1 MCGFVGF
8 IDENDQTYDH
18 RAAIIAMADAI
29 AHRGPDSEG
38 YFNDGRTALGF
49 RRLAIIDLAGANQ
62 PLYNENRSLVLVFNG
77 EIYNYREL
85 RRQLIAAGHAFST
98 QGDAEVVLHGFE
110 QWGEGVLDR
119 LRGMFA
125 FALYDTATGELF
137 CARDTFGIK
146 PLYYAVE
153 GGRILFGSEIK
164 GLLAHPHARR
174 SLNERRL
181 AHWLCME
188 YLPDEETLY
197 AVEGG
202 RILFGSEI
210 KGLLAHPHARRSLN
224 ERRLAHWLCME
235 YLPDEETLFEGVR
248 KLPAGHWLRWRN
260 GRAERGRWFVPRFA
274 PDAGRSLK
282 ESAEAIEA
290 ALRESVAAHA
300 IADVDVGCFLS
311 AGVDSSL
318 VAREA
323 ARIMEARAFTIG
335 WGEGRFSE
343 LEAAATFARATGLPN
358 EGRILGAEQ
367 FFASVPAV
375 QYAMDEPLPY
385 AMDEPLPNPSAV
397 PLYHLCAMAA
407 ESVKVVLSG
416 EGADELF
423 GGYPYYQE
431 CLAFAPYMT
440 VPAPAR
446 RALAAAARRLP
457 EGTHGRRFL
466 MRGAHPLPERYI
478 RLEYNFPWAEALDLL
493 APELGARCAA
503 APTPWELAAPLFAE
517 IEADEITAM
526 QTYNFPWAEA
536 LDLLAPELGAR
547 CAAAPTPWELA
558 APLFAEIEADEIT
571 AMQTADILT
580 WMQQDILLKADK
592 MSMASS
598 LELRVPFLDR
608 EVFALAST
616 LPVSQRVGRR
626 ETKIALRAA
635 AARTLPQA
643 TAAMPKQGF
652 VTPLAQWLRKDP
664 WREQVH
670 EVLNSERARR
680 FFRTDRLNALLD
692 EHQRGPRSHMKKI
705 WSAYCF
711 LIWHEQYFG

>member
-18 RAAIIAMADAI
+18 RAAIVAMADAI

-188 YLPDEETLY
+188 YLPDEETL
-197 AVEGG
+197 
-202 RILFGSEI
+202 
-210 KGLLAHPHARRSLN
+210 
-224 ERRLAHWLCME
+224 
-235 YLPDEETLFEGVR
+235 FEGVR

-274 PDAGRSLK
+274 PDAGRSLE

-375 QYAMDEPLPY
+375 QYAMDEPLP
-385 AMDEPLPNPSAV
+385 NPSAV

-423 GGYPYYQE
+423 GGHPYYQE

-478 RLEYNFPWAEALDLL
+478 RLE
-493 APELGARCAA
+493 
-503 APTPWELAAPLFAE
+503 
-517 IEADEITAM
+517 
-526 QTYNFPWAEA
+526 YNFPWAEA

>member
-188 YLPDEETLY
+188 YLPDEETL
-197 AVEGG
+197 
-202 RILFGSEI
+202 
-210 KGLLAHPHARRSLN
+210 
-224 ERRLAHWLCME
+224 
-235 YLPDEETLFEGVR
+235 FEGVR

-274 PDAGRSLK
+274 PDAGRSLE

-323 ARIMEARAFTIG
+323 ARIMEARTFTIG

-375 QYAMDEPLPY
+375 QY

-493 APELGARCAA
+493 
-503 APTPWELAAPLFAE
+503 T
-517 IEADEITAM
+517 
-526 QTYNFPWAEA
+526 
-536 LDLLAPELGAR
+536 PELGAR

-616 LPVSQRVGRR
+616 LPASQRVGRR

-652 VTPLAQWLRKDP
+652 VTPLAQWLQEEP
-664 WREQVH
+664 WHSQVR
-670 EVLNSERARR
+670 EVLNGERARR

-711 LIWHEQYFG
+711 LNWHEQYFD

>member
-188 YLPDEETLY
+188 YLPDEETL
-197 AVEGG
+197 
-202 RILFGSEI
+202 
-210 KGLLAHPHARRSLN
+210 
-224 ERRLAHWLCME
+224 
-235 YLPDEETLFEGVR
+235 FEGVR

-274 PDAGRSLK
+274 PDAGRSLE

-375 QYAMDEPLPY
+375 QY

-526 QTYNFPWAEA
+526 QT
-536 LDLLAPELGAR
+536 
-547 CAAAPTPWELA
+547 
-558 APLFAEIEADEIT
+558 
-571 AMQTADILT
+571 ADILT

-598 LELRVPFLDR
+598 LELRVPFLNR

>member
-18 RAAIIAMADAI
+18 RAAIVAMTDAI

-38 YFNDGRTALGF
+38 YFEDGRAALGF

-110 QWGEGVLDR
+110 RWGAGVLDR

-137 CARDTFGIK
+137 CARDAFGIK

-153 GGRILFGSEIK
+153 G
-164 GLLAHPHARR
+164 
-174 SLNERRL
+174 
-181 AHWLCME
+181 
-188 YLPDEETLY
+188 D
-197 AVEGG
+197 

-274 PDAGRSLK
+274 PDAGRSLE

-358 EGRILGAEQ
+358 EGRILGAEE

-375 QYAMDEPLPY
+375 QY

-478 RLEYNFPWAEALDLL
+478 RLE
-493 APELGARCAA
+493 
-503 APTPWELAAPLFAE
+503 
-517 IEADEITAM
+517 
-526 QTYNFPWAEA
+526 YNFPWAEA

>member
-188 YLPDEETLY
+188 YLPDEETL
-197 AVEGG
+197 
-202 RILFGSEI
+202 
-210 KGLLAHPHARRSLN
+210 
-224 ERRLAHWLCME
+224 
-235 YLPDEETLFEGVR
+235 FEGVR

-274 PDAGRSLK
+274 PDAGRSLE

-300 IADVDVGCFLS
+300 IADVDGGCFLS
-311 AGVDSSL
+311 AGLDSSL

-375 QYAMDEPLPY
+375 QY

-478 RLEYNFPWAEALDLL
+478 RLE
-493 APELGARCAA
+493 
-503 APTPWELAAPLFAE
+503 
-517 IEADEITAM
+517 
-526 QTYNFPWAEA
+526 YNFPWAEA

>member
-8 IDENDQTYDH
+8 IDENDQTYDR
-18 RAAIIAMADAI
+18 RAAIVAMADAI

-38 YFNDGRTALGF
+38 YFEDGRAALGF

-110 QWGEGVLDR
+110 RWGEAVLDR

-137 CARDTFGIK
+137 CARDAFGIK

-164 GLLAHPHARR
+164 GLLAHP
-174 SLNERRL
+174 N
-181 AHWLCME
+181 
-188 YLPDEETLY
+188 
-197 AVEGG
+197 
-202 RILFGSEI
+202 
-210 KGLLAHPHARRSLN
+210 ARRSLN

-248 KLPAGHWLRWRN
+248 KLSAGHWLRWRN
-260 GRAERGRWFVPRFA
+260 GRAERGRWFALRFA

-290 ALRESVAAHA
+290 ALRESVTAHA

-323 ARIMEARAFTIG
+323 ARIMEARTFTIG

-358 EGRILGAEQ
+358 EGRILDAEQ

-375 QYAMDEPLPY
+375 QY

-431 CLAFAPYMT
+431 CLAFAPYMM

-446 RALAAAARRLP
+446 RALAAAARHLP

-493 APELGARCAA
+493 APDLGARCAA

-517 IEADEITAM
+517 IEADEIT
-526 QTYNFPWAEA
+526 T
-536 LDLLAPELGAR
+536 
-547 CAAAPTPWELA
+547 
-558 APLFAEIEADEIT
+558 
-571 AMQTADILT
+571 MQTADILT

-598 LELRVPFLDR
+598 LELRVPLLDR

-616 LPVSQRVGRR
+616 LPVSQRVSRR

-652 VTPLAQWLRKDP
+652 VTPLAQWLREEP
-664 WREQVH
+664 WHSQVR

-711 LIWHEQYFG
+711 LNWHEQYFS

>member
-18 RAAIIAMADAI
+18 RAAIVAMADAI

-38 YFNDGRTALGF
+38 YFEDGRAALGF

-85 RRQLIAAGHAFST
+85 RRQLIAADHAFST

-110 QWGEGVLDR
+110 QWGEAVLDR

-137 CARDTFGIK
+137 CARDAFGIK

-164 GLLAHPHARR
+164 GLLAHP
-174 SLNERRL
+174 N
-181 AHWLCME
+181 
-188 YLPDEETLY
+188 
-197 AVEGG
+197 
-202 RILFGSEI
+202 
-210 KGLLAHPHARRSLN
+210 ARRSLN

-274 PDAGRSLK
+274 PDAGRSLE

-323 ARIMEARAFTIG
+323 ARIMEARTFTIG

-367 FFASVPAV
+367 FFASVAAV
-375 QYAMDEPLPY
+375 QY

-431 CLAFAPYMT
+431 CLAFAPYMM

-446 RALAAAARRLP
+446 RALAAAARHLP

-478 RLEYNFPWAEALDLL
+478 RLE
-493 APELGARCAA
+493 
-503 APTPWELAAPLFAE
+503 
-517 IEADEITAM
+517 
-526 QTYNFPWAEA
+526 YNFPWAEA

-616 LPVSQRVGRR
+616 LPASQRVGRR

-652 VTPLAQWLRKDP
+652 VTPLAQWLQEEP
-664 WREQVH
+664 WHSQVR

-711 LIWHEQYFG
+711 LIWHEQYFD

>member
-18 RAAIIAMADAI
+18 RAAIVAMTDAI

-38 YFNDGRTALGF
+38 YFEDGRAALGF

-110 QWGEGVLDR
+110 RWGAGVLDR

-137 CARDTFGIK
+137 CARDAFGIK

-153 GGRILFGSEIK
+153 G
-164 GLLAHPHARR
+164 
-174 SLNERRL
+174 
-181 AHWLCME
+181 
-188 YLPDEETLY
+188 D
-197 AVEGG
+197 

-274 PDAGRSLK
+274 PDAGRSLE

-375 QYAMDEPLPY
+375 QYAMDEPLP
-385 AMDEPLPNPSAV
+385 NPSAV

-478 RLEYNFPWAEALDLL
+478 RLE
-493 APELGARCAA
+493 
-503 APTPWELAAPLFAE
+503 
-517 IEADEITAM
+517 
-526 QTYNFPWAEA
+526 YNFPWAEA

>member
-18 RAAIIAMADAI
+18 RAAIVAMADAI

-153 GGRILFGSEIK
+153 
-164 GLLAHPHARR
+164 
-174 SLNERRL
+174 
-181 AHWLCME
+181 
-188 YLPDEETLY
+188 D
-197 AVEGG
+197 G

-260 GRAERGRWFVPRFA
+260 GRAERGRWFVLRFA

-290 ALRESVAAHA
+290 ALRESVTAHA

-323 ARIMEARAFTIG
+323 ARIMEARTFTIG

-358 EGRILGAEQ
+358 EGRILDAEQ

-375 QYAMDEPLPY
+375 QY

-431 CLAFAPYMT
+431 CLAFAPYMM

-446 RALAAAARRLP
+446 RALAAAARHLP

-478 RLEYNFPWAEALDLL
+478 RLE
-493 APELGARCAA
+493 
-503 APTPWELAAPLFAE
+503 
-517 IEADEITAM
+517 
-526 QTYNFPWAEA
+526 YNFPWAEA

-616 LPVSQRVGRR
+616 LPASQRVGRR

-652 VTPLAQWLRKDP
+652 VTPLAQWLQEEP
-664 WREQVH
+664 WHSQVR

-711 LIWHEQYFG
+711 LNWHEQYFD

>member
-18 RAAIIAMADAI
+18 RAAIVAMADAI

-38 YFNDGRTALGF
+38 YFEDGRAALGF

-188 YLPDEETLY
+188 YLPDEETL
-197 AVEGG
+197 
-202 RILFGSEI
+202 
-210 KGLLAHPHARRSLN
+210 
-224 ERRLAHWLCME
+224 
-235 YLPDEETLFEGVR
+235 FEGVR

-274 PDAGRSLK
+274 PDAGRSLE

-375 QYAMDEPLPY
+375 QYAMDEPLP
-385 AMDEPLPNPSAV
+385 NPSAV

-478 RLEYNFPWAEALDLL
+478 RLE
-493 APELGARCAA
+493 
-503 APTPWELAAPLFAE
+503 
-517 IEADEITAM
+517 
-526 QTYNFPWAEA
+526 YNFPWAEA

>member
-18 RAAIIAMADAI
+18 RAAIVAMADAI

-38 YFNDGRTALGF
+38 YFEDGRAALGF

-77 EIYNYREL
+77 EIYNYWEL

-110 QWGEGVLDR
+110 RWGAGVLDR

-137 CARDTFGIK
+137 CARDAFGIK
-146 PLYYAVE
+146 PLYYAAE
-153 GGRILFGSEIK
+153 G
-164 GLLAHPHARR
+164 
-174 SLNERRL
+174 
-181 AHWLCME
+181 
-188 YLPDEETLY
+188 D
-197 AVEGG
+197 

-323 ARIMEARAFTIG
+323 ARIMEARTFTIG

-358 EGRILGAEQ
+358 EGRILDAEQ

-375 QYAMDEPLPY
+375 QY

-431 CLAFAPYMT
+431 CLAFAPYMM

-446 RALAAAARRLP
+446 RALAAAARHLP

-478 RLEYNFPWAEALDLL
+478 RLE
-493 APELGARCAA
+493 
-503 APTPWELAAPLFAE
+503 
-517 IEADEITAM
+517 
-526 QTYNFPWAEA
+526 YNFPWAEA

-616 LPVSQRVGRR
+616 LPASQRVGRR

-652 VTPLAQWLRKDP
+652 VTPLAQWLQEEP
-664 WREQVH
+664 WHSQVR

-711 LIWHEQYFG
+711 LIWHEQYFS

>member
-188 YLPDEETLY
+188 YLPDEETL
-197 AVEGG
+197 
-202 RILFGSEI
+202 
-210 KGLLAHPHARRSLN
+210 
-224 ERRLAHWLCME
+224 
-235 YLPDEETLFEGVR
+235 FEGVR

-274 PDAGRSLK
+274 PDAGRSLE

-375 QYAMDEPLPY
+375 QYAMDEPLP
-385 AMDEPLPNPSAV
+385 NPSAV

-478 RLEYNFPWAEALDLL
+478 RLE
-493 APELGARCAA
+493 
-503 APTPWELAAPLFAE
+503 
-517 IEADEITAM
+517 
-526 QTYNFPWAEA
+526 YNFPWAEA

-711 LIWHEQYFG
+711 LIWHEQYFGWISPTPQGRTKVRPYGEGFARSRTTRLSMISRTSVPSRGLAQHRTAYRNNP

>member
-38 YFNDGRTALGF
+38 YFEDGRAALGF

-137 CARDTFGIK
+137 CARDAFGIK

-164 GLLAHPHARR
+164 GLLAHP
-174 SLNERRL
+174 N
-181 AHWLCME
+181 
-188 YLPDEETLY
+188 
-197 AVEGG
+197 
-202 RILFGSEI
+202 
-210 KGLLAHPHARRSLN
+210 ARRSLN

-248 KLPAGHWLRWRN
+248 KLSAGHWLRWRD
-260 GRAERGRWFVPRFA
+260 GHATCGRWFAPRFV
-274 PDAGRSLK
+274 PDAGRSL
-282 ESAEAIEA
+282 EETAEAIEV

-323 ARIMEARAFTIG
+323 ARIMEARTFTIG

-358 EGRILGAEQ
+358 EGRILDAEQ

-375 QYAMDEPLPY
+375 QY

-478 RLEYNFPWAEALDLL
+478 RLE
-493 APELGARCAA
+493 
-503 APTPWELAAPLFAE
+503 
-517 IEADEITAM
+517 
-526 QTYNFPWAEA
+526 YNFPWAEA

>member
-18 RAAIIAMADAI
+18 RAAIVAMADAI

-38 YFNDGRTALGF
+38 YFEDGRAALGF

-110 QWGEGVLDR
+110 RWGAGVLDR

-137 CARDTFGIK
+137 CARDAFGIK
-146 PLYYAVE
+146 PLYYAAE
-153 GGRILFGSEIK
+153 GDRILFGSEIK
-164 GLLAHPHARR
+164 GVLAHPHA
-174 SLNERRL
+174 
-181 AHWLCME
+181 H
-188 YLPDEETLY
+188 
-197 AVEGG
+197 
-202 RILFGSEI
+202 
-210 KGLLAHPHARRSLN
+210 RSLN

-248 KLPAGHWLRWRN
+248 KLSAGHWLRWRN
-260 GRAERGRWFVPRFA
+260 GRAECGRWFVPRFA
-274 PDAGRSLK
+274 PDAGRSLE

-311 AGVDSSL
+311 AGMDSSL

-323 ARIMEARAFTIG
+323 ARIMETRTFTIG

-358 EGRILGAEQ
+358 EGRILDAEQ

-375 QYAMDEPLPY
+375 QY

-446 RALAAAARRLP
+446 RALAAAARHLP

-478 RLEYNFPWAEALDLL
+478 RLE
-493 APELGARCAA
+493 
-503 APTPWELAAPLFAE
+503 
-517 IEADEITAM
+517 
-526 QTYNFPWAEA
+526 YNFPWAEA

-616 LPVSQRVGRR
+616 LPASHRVGRR
-626 ETKIALRAA
+626 ETKIALRTA

-652 VTPLAQWLRKDP
+652 VTPLAQWLQEEP
-664 WREQVH
+664 WHSQVR

-711 LIWHEQYFG
+711 LNWHEQYFG

>member
-18 RAAIIAMADAI
+18 RAAIVAMADAI

-38 YFNDGRTALGF
+38 YFEDGRAALGF

-110 QWGEGVLDR
+110 QWGEAVLDR

-137 CARDTFGIK
+137 CARDAFGIK

-164 GLLAHPHARR
+164 GLLAHP
-174 SLNERRL
+174 N
-181 AHWLCME
+181 
-188 YLPDEETLY
+188 
-197 AVEGG
+197 
-202 RILFGSEI
+202 
-210 KGLLAHPHARRSLN
+210 ARRSLN

-274 PDAGRSLK
+274 PDAGRSLE

-323 ARIMEARAFTIG
+323 ARIMEARTFTIG

-358 EGRILGAEQ
+358 EGRILDAEQ

-375 QYAMDEPLPY
+375 QY

-446 RALAAAARRLP
+446 RALAAAARHLP

-478 RLEYNFPWAEALDLL
+478 RLE
-493 APELGARCAA
+493 
-503 APTPWELAAPLFAE
+503 
-517 IEADEITAM
+517 
-526 QTYNFPWAEA
+526 YNFPWAEA

-616 LPVSQRVGRR
+616 LPASQRVGRR

-652 VTPLAQWLRKDP
+652 VTPLAQWLQEEP
-664 WREQVH
+664 WHSQVR

-711 LIWHEQYFG
+711 LNWHEQYFG

>member
-18 RAAIIAMADAI
+18 RAAIVAMADAI

-38 YFNDGRTALGF
+38 YFEDGRAALGF

-110 QWGEGVLDR
+110 QWGEAVLDR

-137 CARDTFGIK
+137 CARDAFGIK

-164 GLLAHPHARR
+164 GLLAHPNARR

-188 YLPDEETLY
+188 YLPDEE
-197 AVEGG
+197 A
-202 RILFGSEI
+202 
-210 KGLLAHPHARRSLN
+210 
-224 ERRLAHWLCME
+224 
-235 YLPDEETLFEGVR
+235 LFEDVR

-323 ARIMEARAFTIG
+323 ARIMEARTFTIG

-358 EGRILGAEQ
+358 EGRILDAEQ

-375 QYAMDEPLPY
+375 QY

-431 CLAFAPYMT
+431 CLAFAPYMM

-446 RALAAAARRLP
+446 RALAAAARHLP

-493 APELGARCAA
+493 APELGARCTA

-517 IEADEITAM
+517 IEADEIT
-526 QTYNFPWAEA
+526 T
-536 LDLLAPELGAR
+536 
-547 CAAAPTPWELA
+547 
-558 APLFAEIEADEIT
+558 
-571 AMQTADILT
+571 MQTADILT

-616 LPVSQRVGRR
+616 LPAFQRVGRR

-652 VTPLAQWLRKDP
+652 VTPLAQWLQEEP
-664 WREQVH
+664 WHSQAR

-711 LIWHEQYFG
+711 LNWHEQYFG

>member
-98 QGDAEVVLHGFE
+98 QGDEEVVLHGFE

-188 YLPDEETLY
+188 YLPDEETL
-197 AVEGG
+197 
-202 RILFGSEI
+202 
-210 KGLLAHPHARRSLN
+210 
-224 ERRLAHWLCME
+224 
-235 YLPDEETLFEGVR
+235 FEGVR

-274 PDAGRSLK
+274 PDAGRSLE

-375 QYAMDEPLPY
+375 QYAMDEPLP
-385 AMDEPLPNPSAV
+385 NPSAV

-478 RLEYNFPWAEALDLL
+478 RLE
-493 APELGARCAA
+493 
-503 APTPWELAAPLFAE
+503 
-517 IEADEITAM
+517 
-526 QTYNFPWAEA
+526 YNFPWAEA

>member
-18 RAAIIAMADAI
+18 RAAIVAMADAI

-38 YFNDGRTALGF
+38 HFEDGRAALGF

-110 QWGEGVLDR
+110 QWGEGALDR

-137 CARDTFGIK
+137 CARDAFGIK

-188 YLPDEETLY
+188 YLPDEETL
-197 AVEGG
+197 
-202 RILFGSEI
+202 
-210 KGLLAHPHARRSLN
+210 
-224 ERRLAHWLCME
+224 
-235 YLPDEETLFEGVR
+235 FEDVR
-248 KLPAGHWLRWRN
+248 KLPAGHWLRWHN

-274 PDAGRSLK
+274 PDAGRSLE

-323 ARIMEARAFTIG
+323 ARIMEARTFTIG

-343 LEAAATFARATGLPN
+343 LEAAAAFARATGLPN

-375 QYAMDEPLPY
+375 QY

-431 CLAFAPYMT
+431 CLAFAPYMM

-446 RALAAAARRLP
+446 RALAAAARHLP

-478 RLEYNFPWAEALDLL
+478 RLE
-493 APELGARCAA
+493 
-503 APTPWELAAPLFAE
+503 
-517 IEADEITAM
+517 
-526 QTYNFPWAEA
+526 YNFPWAEA

-616 LPVSQRVGRR
+616 LPASQRVGRR

-652 VTPLAQWLRKDP
+652 VTPLAQWLQEEP
-664 WREQVH
+664 WHSQVR

-711 LIWHEQYFG
+711 LNWHEQYFD

>member
-125 FALYDTATGELF
+125 FALYRPATGELF
-137 CARDTFGIK
+137 CARDAFGIK
-146 PLYYAVE
+146 PLY
-153 GGRILFGSEIK
+153 
-164 GLLAHPHARR
+164 
-174 SLNERRL
+174 
-181 AHWLCME
+181 
-188 YLPDEETLY
+188 Y

-274 PDAGRSLK
+274 PDAGRSLE

-323 ARIMEARAFTIG
+323 ARIMEARTFTIG

-367 FFASVPAV
+367 FFALVPAV
-375 QYAMDEPLPY
+375 QY

-446 RALAAAARRLP
+446 RALAAAARHLP

-478 RLEYNFPWAEALDLL
+478 RLE
-493 APELGARCAA
+493 
-503 APTPWELAAPLFAE
+503 
-517 IEADEITAM
+517 
-526 QTYNFPWAEA
+526 YNFPWAEA

-616 LPVSQRVGRR
+616 LPASQRVGRR

-652 VTPLAQWLRKDP
+652 VTPLAQWLQEEP
-664 WREQVH
+664 WHSQVR
-670 EVLNSERARR
+670 EVLNGERARR

-692 EHQRGPRSHMKKI
+692 EHQRGPRSLMKKI

>member
-18 RAAIIAMADAI
+18 RAAIVAMADAI

-38 YFNDGRTALGF
+38 YFEDGRAALGF

-62 PLYNENRSLVLVFNG
+62 PLCNENRSLVLVFNG

-110 QWGEGVLDR
+110 RWGAGVLDR

-137 CARDTFGIK
+137 CARDAFGIK
-146 PLYYAVE
+146 PLYYAAE
-153 GGRILFGSEIK
+153 GDRILFGSEIK

-174 SLNERRL
+174 SLNER
-181 AHWLCME
+181 W
-188 YLPDEETLY
+188 
-197 AVEGG
+197 
-202 RILFGSEI
+202 
-210 KGLLAHPHARRSLN
+210 
-224 ERRLAHWLCME
+224 LAHWLCME

-311 AGVDSSL
+311 AGMDSSL

-323 ARIMEARAFTIG
+323 ARIMEARTFTIG

-343 LEAAATFARATGLPN
+343 LEAAATFVRATGLPN
-358 EGRILGAEQ
+358 EGRILDAEQ

-375 QYAMDEPLPY
+375 QY

-431 CLAFAPYMT
+431 CLAFAPYMM

-446 RALAAAARRLP
+446 RALAAAARHLP

-478 RLEYNFPWAEALDLL
+478 RLE
-493 APELGARCAA
+493 
-503 APTPWELAAPLFAE
+503 
-517 IEADEITAM
+517 
-526 QTYNFPWAEA
+526 YNFPWAEA

-616 LPVSQRVGRR
+616 LPASQRVGRR

-652 VTPLAQWLRKDP
+652 VTPLAQWLQEEP
-664 WREQVH
+664 WHSQVH

-711 LIWHEQYFG
+711 LIWHEQYFS

>member
-18 RAAIIAMADAI
+18 RAAIVAMADAI

-38 YFNDGRTALGF
+38 YFEDGRAALGF

-110 QWGEGVLDR
+110 RWGAGVLDR

-137 CARDTFGIK
+137 CARDAFGIK
-146 PLYYAVE
+146 PLYYAAE
-153 GGRILFGSEIK
+153 GDRILFGSEIK
-164 GLLAHPHARR
+164 GVLAHPHA
-174 SLNERRL
+174 
-181 AHWLCME
+181 H
-188 YLPDEETLY
+188 
-197 AVEGG
+197 
-202 RILFGSEI
+202 
-210 KGLLAHPHARRSLN
+210 RSLN

-248 KLPAGHWLRWRN
+248 KLSAGHWLRWRN
-260 GRAERGRWFVPRFA
+260 GRAECGRWFVPRFA
-274 PDAGRSLK
+274 PDAGRSLE

-311 AGVDSSL
+311 AGMDSSL

-323 ARIMEARAFTIG
+323 ARIMEARTFTIG

-358 EGRILGAEQ
+358 EGRILDAEQ

-375 QYAMDEPLPY
+375 QY

-446 RALAAAARRLP
+446 RALAAAARHLP

-478 RLEYNFPWAEALDLL
+478 RLE
-493 APELGARCAA
+493 
-503 APTPWELAAPLFAE
+503 
-517 IEADEITAM
+517 
-526 QTYNFPWAEA
+526 YNFPWAEA

-616 LPVSQRVGRR
+616 LPASHRVGRR
-626 ETKIALRAA
+626 ETKIALRTA

-652 VTPLAQWLRKDP
+652 VTPLAQWLQEEP
-664 WREQVH
+664 WHSQVR
-670 EVLNSERARR
+670 EVLNGERARR

-711 LIWHEQYFG
+711 LNWHEQYFG

>member
-18 RAAIIAMADAI
+18 RAAIAAMADAI

-38 YFNDGRTALGF
+38 YFEDGRAALGF

-110 QWGEGVLDR
+110 QWGEAVLDR

-137 CARDTFGIK
+137 CARDAFGIK

-153 GGRILFGSEIK
+153 G
-164 GLLAHPHARR
+164 
-174 SLNERRL
+174 
-181 AHWLCME
+181 
-188 YLPDEETLY
+188 D
-197 AVEGG
+197 

-235 YLPDEETLFEGVR
+235 YLPDEETLFEDVR

-323 ARIMEARAFTIG
+323 ARIMEARTFTLG

-367 FFASVPAV
+367 FFALVPAV
-375 QYAMDEPLPY
+375 QY

-446 RALAAAARRLP
+446 RALAAAARHLP

-478 RLEYNFPWAEALDLL
+478 RLE
-493 APELGARCAA
+493 
-503 APTPWELAAPLFAE
+503 
-517 IEADEITAM
+517 
-526 QTYNFPWAEA
+526 YNFPWAEA

-616 LPVSQRVGRR
+616 LPASQRVGRR

-652 VTPLAQWLRKDP
+652 VTPLAQWLQEEP
-664 WREQVH
+664 WHSQVR
-670 EVLNSERARR
+670 EVLNGERARR

>member
-18 RAAIIAMADAI
+18 RAAIVAMADAI

-38 YFNDGRTALGF
+38 YFEDGRAALGF

-110 QWGEGVLDR
+110 QWGEAVLDR

-137 CARDTFGIK
+137 CARDAFGIK

-164 GLLAHPHARR
+164 GLLAHP
-174 SLNERRL
+174 N
-181 AHWLCME
+181 
-188 YLPDEETLY
+188 
-197 AVEGG
+197 
-202 RILFGSEI
+202 
-210 KGLLAHPHARRSLN
+210 ARRSLN

-260 GRAERGRWFVPRFA
+260 GRAERGHWFVPRFA

-318 VAREA
+318 VAQEA
-323 ARIMEARAFTIG
+323 ARIMEARTFTIG

-375 QYAMDEPLPY
+375 QY

-446 RALAAAARRLP
+446 RALAAAARHLP

-478 RLEYNFPWAEALDLL
+478 RLE
-493 APELGARCAA
+493 
-503 APTPWELAAPLFAE
+503 
-517 IEADEITAM
+517 
-526 QTYNFPWAEA
+526 YNFPWAEA

-608 EVFALAST
+608 EVFALTST
-616 LPVSQRVGRR
+616 LPASQRVGRR

-652 VTPLAQWLRKDP
+652 VTPLAQWLQEEP
-664 WREQVH
+664 WHSQVR

-711 LIWHEQYFG
+711 LNWHEQYFD

>member
-38 YFNDGRTALGF
+38 YFEDGRAALGF

-137 CARDTFGIK
+137 CARDAFGIK

-164 GLLAHPHARR
+164 GLLAHP
-174 SLNERRL
+174 N
-181 AHWLCME
+181 
-188 YLPDEETLY
+188 
-197 AVEGG
+197 
-202 RILFGSEI
+202 
-210 KGLLAHPHARRSLN
+210 ARRSLN

-248 KLPAGHWLRWRN
+248 KLSAGHWLRWRD
-260 GRAERGRWFVPRFA
+260 GHATCGRWFAPRFV
-274 PDAGRSLK
+274 PDAGRSL
-282 ESAEAIEA
+282 EETAEAIEV

-323 ARIMEARAFTIG
+323 ARIMEARTFTIG

-358 EGRILGAEQ
+358 EGRILDAEQ

-375 QYAMDEPLPY
+375 QY

-526 QTYNFPWAEA
+526 QT
-536 LDLLAPELGAR
+536 
-547 CAAAPTPWELA
+547 
-558 APLFAEIEADEIT
+558 
-571 AMQTADILT
+571 ADILT

-616 LPVSQRVGRR
+616 LPASQRVGRR

-643 TAAMPKQGF
+643 TASMPKQGF
-652 VTPLAQWLRKDP
+652 VTPLAQWLQEDP

-670 EVLNSERARR
+670 EVLNNERARR

-711 LIWHEQYFG
+711 LIWHEQYFD

>member
-18 RAAIIAMADAI
+18 RAAIVAMADAI

-38 YFNDGRTALGF
+38 YFEDGRAALGF

-110 QWGEGVLDR
+110 QWGEAVLDR

-137 CARDTFGIK
+137 CARDAFGIK

-164 GLLAHPHARR
+164 GLLAHP
-174 SLNERRL
+174 N
-181 AHWLCME
+181 
-188 YLPDEETLY
+188 
-197 AVEGG
+197 
-202 RILFGSEI
+202 
-210 KGLLAHPHARRSLN
+210 ARRSLN

-248 KLPAGHWLRWRN
+248 KLSAGHWLRWRN

-323 ARIMEARAFTIG
+323 ARIMEARTFTIG

-358 EGRILGAEQ
+358 EGRILDAEQ

-375 QYAMDEPLPY
+375 QY

-431 CLAFAPYMT
+431 CLAFAPYMM

-446 RALAAAARRLP
+446 RALAAAARHLP

-478 RLEYNFPWAEALDLL
+478 RLE
-493 APELGARCAA
+493 
-503 APTPWELAAPLFAE
+503 
-517 IEADEITAM
+517 
-526 QTYNFPWAEA
+526 YNFPWAEA

-616 LPVSQRVGRR
+616 LPASQRVGRR

-652 VTPLAQWLRKDP
+652 VTPLAQWLQEEP
-664 WREQVH
+664 WHSQVR

-711 LIWHEQYFG
+711 LNWHEQYFD

>member
-18 RAAIIAMADAI
+18 RAAIVAMADAI

-38 YFNDGRTALGF
+38 YFEDGRAALGF

-110 QWGEGVLDR
+110 RWGAGVLDR

-137 CARDTFGIK
+137 CARDAFGVK
-146 PLYYAVE
+146 PLYYAAE
-153 GGRILFGSEIK
+153 G
-164 GLLAHPHARR
+164 
-174 SLNERRL
+174 
-181 AHWLCME
+181 
-188 YLPDEETLY
+188 D
-197 AVEGG
+197 

-323 ARIMEARAFTIG
+323 ARIMEARTFTIG

-358 EGRILGAEQ
+358 EGRILDAEQ

-375 QYAMDEPLPY
+375 QY

-431 CLAFAPYMT
+431 CLAFAPYMM

-446 RALAAAARRLP
+446 RALAAAARHLP

-517 IEADEITAM
+517 IEADET
-526 QTYNFPWAEA
+526 
-536 LDLLAPELGAR
+536 
-547 CAAAPTPWELA
+547 
-558 APLFAEIEADEIT
+558 T

-616 LPVSQRVGRR
+616 LPASQRVGRC

-652 VTPLAQWLRKDP
+652 VTPLAQWLREEP
-664 WREQVH
+664 WHSQVR

-711 LIWHEQYFG
+711 LNWHEQYFS

>member
-62 PLYNENRSLVLVFNG
+62 PLCNENRSLVLVFNG

-137 CARDTFGIK
+137 CARDAFGIK
-146 PLYYAVE
+146 PLYYAAE
-153 GGRILFGSEIK
+153 G
-164 GLLAHPHARR
+164 
-174 SLNERRL
+174 
-181 AHWLCME
+181 
-188 YLPDEETLY
+188 D
-197 AVEGG
+197 

-290 ALRESVAAHA
+290 ALRESVAVHA

-318 VAREA
+318 VAQEA
-323 ARIMEARAFTIG
+323 ARIMEARTFTIG

-358 EGRILGAEQ
+358 EGRILDAEQ

-375 QYAMDEPLPY
+375 QY

-526 QTYNFPWAEA
+526 QT
-536 LDLLAPELGAR
+536 
-547 CAAAPTPWELA
+547 
-558 APLFAEIEADEIT
+558 
-571 AMQTADILT
+571 ADILT

-616 LPVSQRVGRR
+616 LPASQRVGRR

-643 TAAMPKQGF
+643 TATMSKQGF
-652 VTPLAQWLRKDP
+652 VTPLAQWLREEP
-664 WREQVH
+664 WHSQVR

-692 EHQRGPRSHMKKI
+692 EHQHGTRSHMKKI

-711 LIWHEQYFG
+711 LNWHEQYFD

>member
-1 MCGFVGF
+1 MCGFVGLL
-8 IDENDQTYDH
+8 DDNDQTYDH
-18 RAAIIAMADAI
+18 RAAIVAMADAI

-38 YFNDGRTALGF
+38 YFEDGRAALGF

-85 RRQLIAAGHAFST
+85 RRQLADAGHVFST

-110 QWGEGVLDR
+110 QWGEAVLDR

-137 CARDTFGIK
+137 CARDAFGIK

-153 GGRILFGSEIK
+153 GDRILFGSEIK

-174 SLNERRL
+174 N
-181 AHWLCME
+181 
-188 YLPDEETLY
+188 
-197 AVEGG
+197 
-202 RILFGSEI
+202 
-210 KGLLAHPHARRSLN
+210 LN

-274 PDAGRSLK
+274 PDAGRSLE

-323 ARIMEARAFTIG
+323 ARIMEARTFTIG

-358 EGRILGAEQ
+358 EGRILDAEQ

-375 QYAMDEPLPY
+375 QY

-431 CLAFAPYMT
+431 CLAFAPYMM

-446 RALAAAARRLP
+446 RALAAAARHLP

-478 RLEYNFPWAEALDLL
+478 RLE
-493 APELGARCAA
+493 
-503 APTPWELAAPLFAE
+503 
-517 IEADEITAM
+517 
-526 QTYNFPWAEA
+526 YNFPWAEA

-616 LPVSQRVGRR
+616 LPASHRVGRR

-652 VTPLAQWLRKDP
+652 VTPLARWLREEP
-664 WREQVH
+664 WRSQVR
-670 EVLNSERARR
+670 EILNGERARR

-711 LIWHEQYFG
+711 LNWHEQYFD

>member
-18 RAAIIAMADAI
+18 RAAIVAMADAI

-38 YFNDGRTALGF
+38 YFEDGRAALGF

-110 QWGEGVLDR
+110 QWGEAVLDR

-137 CARDTFGIK
+137 CARDAFGIK

-164 GLLAHPHARR
+164 GLLAHP
-174 SLNERRL
+174 N
-181 AHWLCME
+181 
-188 YLPDEETLY
+188 
-197 AVEGG
+197 
-202 RILFGSEI
+202 
-210 KGLLAHPHARRSLN
+210 ARRSLN

-323 ARIMEARAFTIG
+323 ARIMEARTFTIG

-375 QYAMDEPLPY
+375 QY

-431 CLAFAPYMT
+431 CLAFAPYMM
-440 VPAPAR
+440 VPVPAR
-446 RALAAAARRLP
+446 RALAAAARHLP

-478 RLEYNFPWAEALDLL
+478 RLE
-493 APELGARCAA
+493 
-503 APTPWELAAPLFAE
+503 
-517 IEADEITAM
+517 
-526 QTYNFPWAEA
+526 YNFPWAEA

-643 TAAMPKQGF
+643 TATMPKQGF
-652 VTPLAQWLRKDP
+652 VTPLAQWLQEEP
-664 WREQVH
+664 WHSQVR

-711 LIWHEQYFG
+711 LNWHEQYFG

>member
-110 QWGEGVLDR
+110 RWGAGVLDR

-146 PLYYAVE
+146 PLY
-153 GGRILFGSEIK
+153 
-164 GLLAHPHARR
+164 
-174 SLNERRL
+174 
-181 AHWLCME
+181 
-188 YLPDEETLY
+188 Y

-274 PDAGRSLK
+274 PDAGRSLE

-375 QYAMDEPLPY
+375 QYAMDEPLP
-385 AMDEPLPNPSAV
+385 NPSAV

-478 RLEYNFPWAEALDLL
+478 RLE
-493 APELGARCAA
+493 
-503 APTPWELAAPLFAE
+503 
-517 IEADEITAM
+517 
-526 QTYNFPWAEA
+526 YNFPWAEA

>member
-18 RAAIIAMADAI
+18 RAAIVAMADAI

-38 YFNDGRTALGF
+38 YFEDGRAALGF

-110 QWGEGVLDR
+110 RWGAGVLDR

-137 CARDTFGIK
+137 CARDAFGIK
-146 PLYYAVE
+146 PLYYAAE
-153 GGRILFGSEIK
+153 G
-164 GLLAHPHARR
+164 
-174 SLNERRL
+174 
-181 AHWLCME
+181 
-188 YLPDEETLY
+188 D
-197 AVEGG
+197 

-282 ESAEAIEA
+282 KSAEAIEA

-311 AGVDSSL
+311 AGMDSSL

-323 ARIMEARAFTIG
+323 ARIMEARTFTIG

-358 EGRILGAEQ
+358 EGRILDAEQ

-375 QYAMDEPLPY
+375 QY

-431 CLAFAPYMT
+431 CLAFAPYMM

-446 RALAAAARRLP
+446 RALAAAARHLP
-457 EGTHGRRFL
+457 EGIHGRRFL

-478 RLEYNFPWAEALDLL
+478 RLE
-493 APELGARCAA
+493 
-503 APTPWELAAPLFAE
+503 
-517 IEADEITAM
+517 
-526 QTYNFPWAEA
+526 YNFPWAEA

-616 LPVSQRVGRR
+616 LPASQRVGRR

-652 VTPLAQWLRKDP
+652 VTPLAQWLQEEP
-664 WREQVH
+664 WHSQVR
-670 EVLNSERARR
+670 EVLNGERARR

-711 LIWHEQYFG
+711 LNWHEQYFD

>member
-18 RAAIIAMADAI
+18 RAAIVAMADAI

-38 YFNDGRTALGF
+38 YFEDGRAALGF

-110 QWGEGVLDR
+110 RWGAGVLDR

-137 CARDTFGIK
+137 CARDAFGIK
-146 PLYYAVE
+146 PLYYAAE
-153 GGRILFGSEIK
+153 G
-164 GLLAHPHARR
+164 
-174 SLNERRL
+174 
-181 AHWLCME
+181 
-188 YLPDEETLY
+188 D
-197 AVEGG
+197 

-282 ESAEAIEA
+282 KSAEAIEA

-311 AGVDSSL
+311 AGMDSSL

-323 ARIMEARAFTIG
+323 ARIMEARTFTIG

-358 EGRILGAEQ
+358 EGRILDAEQ

-375 QYAMDEPLPY
+375 QY

-431 CLAFAPYMT
+431 CLAFAPYMM

-446 RALAAAARRLP
+446 RALAAAARHLP
-457 EGTHGRRFL
+457 EGIHGRRFL

-478 RLEYNFPWAEALDLL
+478 RLE
-493 APELGARCAA
+493 
-503 APTPWELAAPLFAE
+503 
-517 IEADEITAM
+517 
-526 QTYNFPWAEA
+526 YNFPWAEA

-616 LPVSQRVGRR
+616 LPASQRVGRR

-652 VTPLAQWLRKDP
+652 VTPLAQWLQEEP
-664 WREQVH
+664 WHSQVR
-670 EVLNSERARR
+670 EVLNGERARR
-680 FFRTDRLNALLD
+680 F
-692 EHQRGPRSHMKKI
+692 
-705 WSAYCF
+705 SAPTV
-711 LIWHEQYFG
+711 

>member
-18 RAAIIAMADAI
+18 RAAIVAMADAI

-137 CARDTFGIK
+137 CARDAFGIK
-146 PLYYAVE
+146 PLYYAAE
-153 GGRILFGSEIK
+153 G
-164 GLLAHPHARR
+164 
-174 SLNERRL
+174 
-181 AHWLCME
+181 
-188 YLPDEETLY
+188 D
-197 AVEGG
+197 

-318 VAREA
+318 VAQEA
-323 ARIMEARAFTIG
+323 ARIMEARTFTIG

-375 QYAMDEPLPY
+375 QY

-526 QTYNFPWAEA
+526 QT
-536 LDLLAPELGAR
+536 
-547 CAAAPTPWELA
+547 
-558 APLFAEIEADEIT
+558 
-571 AMQTADILT
+571 ADILT

-616 LPVSQRVGRR
+616 LPASQRVGRR

-652 VTPLAQWLRKDP
+652 VTPLAQWLREEP
-664 WREQVH
+664 WHSQVR

-711 LIWHEQYFG
+711 LNWHEQYFD

>member
-18 RAAIIAMADAI
+18 RAAIVAMADAI

-38 YFNDGRTALGF
+38 YFEDGRAALGF

-110 QWGEGVLDR
+110 RWGAGVLDR

-137 CARDTFGIK
+137 CARDAFGIK
-146 PLYYAVE
+146 PLYYAAE
-153 GGRILFGSEIK
+153 G
-164 GLLAHPHARR
+164 
-174 SLNERRL
+174 
-181 AHWLCME
+181 
-188 YLPDEETLY
+188 D
-197 AVEGG
+197 

-274 PDAGRSLK
+274 SDAERSLK

-318 VAREA
+318 VAQEA
-323 ARIMEARAFTIG
+323 ARIMEARTFTIG

-375 QYAMDEPLPY
+375 QY

-440 VPAPAR
+440 VPALAR

-517 IEADEITAM
+517 IEV
-526 QTYNFPWAEA
+526 
-536 LDLLAPELGAR
+536 
-547 CAAAPTPWELA
+547 
-558 APLFAEIEADEIT
+558 DEIT

-616 LPVSQRVGRR
+616 LPASQRVGRR

-643 TAAMPKQGF
+643 TASMPKQGF
-652 VTPLAQWLRKDP
+652 VTPLAQWVQEEP
-664 WREQVH
+664 WHSQVR

-711 LIWHEQYFG
+711 LNWHEQYFD

>member
-8 IDENDQTYDH
+8 IDESDQTYDH
-18 RAAIIAMADAI
+18 RAAIVAMTDAI

-38 YFNDGRTALGF
+38 YFEDGRAALGF

-110 QWGEGVLDR
+110 RWGAGVLDR

-137 CARDTFGIK
+137 CARDAFGIK

-153 GGRILFGSEIK
+153 G
-164 GLLAHPHARR
+164 
-174 SLNERRL
+174 
-181 AHWLCME
+181 
-188 YLPDEETLY
+188 D
-197 AVEGG
+197 

-274 PDAGRSLK
+274 PDAGRSLE

-323 ARIMEARAFTIG
+323 ARIMEARTFTIG

-358 EGRILGAEQ
+358 EGHILDAEQ

-375 QYAMDEPLPY
+375 QY

-431 CLAFAPYMT
+431 CLAFAPYMM

-446 RALAAAARRLP
+446 RALAAAARHLP

-478 RLEYNFPWAEALDLL
+478 RLE
-493 APELGARCAA
+493 
-503 APTPWELAAPLFAE
+503 
-517 IEADEITAM
+517 
-526 QTYNFPWAEA
+526 YNFPWAEA

-616 LPVSQRVGRR
+616 LPASQRVGRR

-652 VTPLAQWLRKDP
+652 VTPLAQWLQEEP
-664 WREQVH
+664 WHSQVR

-711 LIWHEQYFG
+711 LNWHEQYFD

>member
-18 RAAIIAMADAI
+18 RAAIVAMADAI

-38 YFNDGRTALGF
+38 YFEDGRAALGF

-62 PLYNENRSLVLVFNG
+62 PLCNENRSLVLVFNG

-110 QWGEGVLDR
+110 RWGAGVLDR

-137 CARDTFGIK
+137 CARDAFGIK
-146 PLYYAVE
+146 PLYYAAE
-153 GGRILFGSEIK
+153 G
-164 GLLAHPHARR
+164 
-174 SLNERRL
+174 
-181 AHWLCME
+181 
-188 YLPDEETLY
+188 D
-197 AVEGG
+197 

-318 VAREA
+318 VAQEA
-323 ARIMEARAFTIG
+323 ARIMEARTFTIG

-375 QYAMDEPLPY
+375 QY

-503 APTPWELAAPLFAE
+503 APTPWELAAPLF
-517 IEADEITAM
+517 T
-526 QTYNFPWAEA
+526 
-536 LDLLAPELGAR
+536 
-547 CAAAPTPWELA
+547 
-558 APLFAEIEADEIT
+558 EIEADEIT

-592 MSMASS
+592 MSMAAS

-680 FFRTDRLNALLD
+680 FFRTDRLNALLN

-711 LIWHEQYFG
+711 LNWHEQYFD

>member
-18 RAAIIAMADAI
+18 RAAIVAMADAI

-38 YFNDGRTALGF
+38 YFEDGRAALGF

-85 RRQLIAAGHAFST
+85 RRQLIAADHAFST

-110 QWGEGVLDR
+110 QWGEAVLDR

-137 CARDTFGIK
+137 CARDAFGIK

-164 GLLAHPHARR
+164 GLLAHP
-174 SLNERRL
+174 N
-181 AHWLCME
+181 
-188 YLPDEETLY
+188 
-197 AVEGG
+197 
-202 RILFGSEI
+202 
-210 KGLLAHPHARRSLN
+210 ARRSLN

-274 PDAGRSLK
+274 PDAGRSLE

-323 ARIMEARAFTIG
+323 ARIMEARTFTIG

-358 EGRILGAEQ
+358 EGRILDAEQ

-375 QYAMDEPLPY
+375 QY

-446 RALAAAARRLP
+446 RALAAAARHLP

-478 RLEYNFPWAEALDLL
+478 RLE
-493 APELGARCAA
+493 
-503 APTPWELAAPLFAE
+503 
-517 IEADEITAM
+517 
-526 QTYNFPWAEA
+526 YNFPWAEA

-616 LPVSQRVGRR
+616 LPASQRVGRR
-626 ETKIALRAA
+626 ETKIALRTA

-652 VTPLAQWLRKDP
+652 VTPLAQWLQEEP
-664 WREQVH
+664 WHSQVR

-711 LIWHEQYFG
+711 LNWHEQYFD